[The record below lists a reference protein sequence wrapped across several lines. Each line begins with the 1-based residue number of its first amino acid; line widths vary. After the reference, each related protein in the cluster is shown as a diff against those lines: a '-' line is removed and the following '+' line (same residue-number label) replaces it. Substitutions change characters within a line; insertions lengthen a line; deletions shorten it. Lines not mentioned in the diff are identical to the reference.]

1 MVSKGNLTNAVFENL
16 RFQFGPSSQV
26 SRDVIP
32 EHGPLKSQSVTSSHS
47 EAQVATIM
55 QFRIVQAEGTRHGEP
70 VANCDRFSLKPQFA
84 TVERARNIQK
94 SQGIA

>member
-1 MVSKGNLTNAVFENL
+1 MVSKGNLSSAMFGNL
-16 RFQFGPSSQV
+16 KFQFSISSQV

-32 EHGPLKSQSVTSSHS
+32 VTSPLKSQSVTSNHRK
-47 EAQVATIM
+47 APVATIM
-55 QFRIVQAEGTRHGEP
+55 QFRIVRMDGSRQCEP
-70 VANCDRFSLKPQFA
+70 VAICDRFILKPQFA

>member
-1 MVSKGNLTNAVFENL
+1 MVSKGNLSNAVFENL
-16 RFQFGPSSQV
+16 RFQFGLSSQV

-32 EHGPLKSQSVTSSHS
+32 EYGPLRSQSVTLSHRK
-47 EAQVATIM
+47 APVATIRK
-55 QFRIVQAEGTRHGEP
+55 FRIVQAEGTRHGEP